1 MDRTRIGYELR
12 ILDNLIKR
20 YFDYSS
26 NRSKIESATGNNG
39 CIIAFIGE
47 CQNADMDVYQRDIER
62 HFEITRSTVSSVITL
77 MEQKGLIQRVP
88 VKQDARLKKI
98 ILTQKAEDL
107 KEVMRNDATQMNK
120 TLTNGFSDDEL
131 DTLYLFIQRM
141 KKNIAGQ
148 Q

>member
-1 MDRTRIGYELR
+1 MDRMRIGYELR
-12 ILDNLIKR
+12 TLDHLIKR

-39 CIIAFIGE
+39 NIIAFIGE
-47 CQNADMDVYQRDIER
+47 CQDSGCEVFQRDLER

-77 MEQKGLIQRVP
+77 MEQKGLLQRVP
-88 VKQDARLKKI
+88 VQWDARLKKI
-98 ILTQKAEDL
+98 ILTPKAESL
-107 KEVMRNDATQMNK
+107 KAVMRDDSIQMNRI
-120 TLTNGFSDDEL
+120 LTKGFTDEEL
-131 DTLYLFIQRM
+131 DTLYTYIQRM